1 MVQQDGGIEMDYNL
15 LNCLIGVYKSKV
27 GKDTHEYKIAA
38 FKGTN
43 RAFGKYLK
51 SRRGLDVD

>member
-1 MVQQDGGIEMDYNL
+1 MSYNL
-15 LNCLIGVYKSKV
+15 LNCLIGVYKSKE
-27 GKDTHEYKIAA
+27 GKDIHQYKIAA

-43 RAFGKYLK
+43 RAFGDYLK

>member
-1 MVQQDGGIEMDYNL
+1 MSYNL
-15 LNCLIGVYKSKV
+15 MDCLIGVYKSKV
-27 GKDTHEYKIAA
+27 GKDIRQYKVAA

-43 RAFGKYLK
+43 REFGNYLK